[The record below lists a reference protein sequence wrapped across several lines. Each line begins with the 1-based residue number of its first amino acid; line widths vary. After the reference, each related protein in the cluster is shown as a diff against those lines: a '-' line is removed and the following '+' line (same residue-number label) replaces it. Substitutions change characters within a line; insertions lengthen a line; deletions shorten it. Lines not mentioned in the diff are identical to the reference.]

1 MTTNIVDL
9 KVPASTGKSR
19 VSYGIDVCVGQ
30 STVYNEWGLSESEA
44 KEVHELLILNGEEP
58 LPPTADGVVYKRRP
72 LSAKKSEFAAMKVA
86 LLAKK
91 QAAPQEP
98 AAQTG

>member
-19 VSYGIDVCVGQ
+19 VSYGIDVCIG
-30 STVYNEWGLSESEA
+30 STVFNEWALSESEA

-58 LPPTADGVVYKRRP
+58 LPPTADGVTYKRRP
-72 LSAKKSEFAAMKVA
+72 LSVKKSEFAAMKVA